1 MGIDKNFVKDLSKE
15 FENAYINICNYYGL
29 KINLEGENY
38 TKEILHSYDNKII
51 SAYEIVKA
59 KIKFAYCIKY
69 IKSVSPINLSL
80 YRKQRKYFMG
90 HYKDYRK
97 CYIFLLVSMTSDVH
111 DGWVNLLHKVK
122 R

>member
-1 MGIDKNFVKDLSKE
+1 MGIDKNFIKDLSRE
-15 FENAYINICNYYGL
+15 FENAYINVCNSYGL
-29 KINLEGENY
+29 EANLKCENY

-51 SAYEIVKA
+51 SAYEIAKA

-90 HYKDYRK
+90 HYNDYRK
-97 CYIFLLVSMTSDVH
+97 CYIFLLVSMPSDVH